1 MKIVATKTGKVLL
14 PVLPLIINLW
24 MLETNQHDRHC
35 LFDRR
40 LENSKYT
47 NIIIK
52 SCSKMSIKVNINQP
66 FVNKGLIYCQ
76 TDITFIGKKA
86 DL

>member
-1 MKIVATKTGKVLL
+1 MEIFATKMGKVLL

-24 MLETNQHDRHC
+24 MLETNQHDRHG
-35 LFDRR
+35 LFGRS

-52 SCSKMSIKVNINQP
+52 SCSKMSIEVNINEP
-66 FVNKGLIYCQ
+66 FVNKGLIYYQ
-76 TDITFIGKKA
+76 TDISS
-86 DL
+86 